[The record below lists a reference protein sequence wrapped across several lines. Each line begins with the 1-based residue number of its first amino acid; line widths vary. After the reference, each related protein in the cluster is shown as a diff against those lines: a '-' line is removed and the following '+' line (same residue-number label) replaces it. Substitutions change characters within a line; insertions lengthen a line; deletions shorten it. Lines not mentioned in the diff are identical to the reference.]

1 MAEGEELVASGHREG
16 GTVGIV
22 QSRQWGR
29 AQGEDVKAGSSRALR
44 VRSLNFVL
52 L

>member
-1 MAEGEELVASGHREG
+1 MAEGKELVGSGHRDG
-16 GTVGIV
+16 GSVGTAH
-22 QSRQWGR
+22 SREWGR
-29 AQGEDVKAGSSRALR
+29 AQGEDVKAGSAIALR